1 MIMTREEA
9 AKTLTELWGVDYRY
23 CLGTIGVEAVD
34 MAGEALH
41 QPERKK
47 GKWKKNDN
55 GTYSCSLCQSWI
67 PSEQHY
73 YAKYCL
79 HCGAK
84 MEVEKC
90 KQKQKRQKD

>member
-1 MIMTREEA
+1 MTREEA
-9 AKTLTELWGVDYRY
+9 IEELEQRLSTLRFVGGTYVD
-23 CLGTIGVEAVD
+23 CVN
-34 MAGEALH
+34 GEALEMAVEVLKR
-41 QPERKK
+41 PERKT

-84 MEVEKC
+84 MEGEE
-90 KQKQKRQKD
+90 